1 MGDYPEALSY
11 YDRMVKIQDK
21 LSVQEYTLL
30 YSDLAALYIKMDQP
44 EKACMCYRFMKEK
57 KDEDT
62 PMSYLRQ
69 INTFRTIYQIDQLK
83 LESKAKQNRNLFYSI
98 IALAILIFVIFG
110 LSVLLKMNS
119 RKLILNKR
127 KLYIENE
134 KVEDSIRAKSLFLS
148 NMSHEIR
155 TPLNALVGFSSL
167 LTDEKMDGETKKQ
180 CVDLIKTNSSLL
192 IKLINDVIDLSNFN
206 IGNMDFNIVRCDAI
220 QLCKDVLETLDK
232 IKQTD
237 ASLHFETDFA
247 SLYIETDVYR
257 P

>member
-1 MGDYPEALSY
+1 
-11 YDRMVKIQDK
+11 MVKIQDK

-98 IALAILIFVIFG
+98 IALAILIFIIFG

-167 LTDEKMDGETKKQ
+167 LTDEKMP
-180 CVDLIKTNSSLL
+180 LMP
-192 IKLINDVIDLSNFN
+192 F
-206 IGNMDFNIVRCDAI
+206 
-220 QLCKDVLETLDK
+220 
-232 IKQTD
+232 
-237 ASLHFETDFA
+237 
-247 SLYIETDVYR
+247 
-257 P
+257 